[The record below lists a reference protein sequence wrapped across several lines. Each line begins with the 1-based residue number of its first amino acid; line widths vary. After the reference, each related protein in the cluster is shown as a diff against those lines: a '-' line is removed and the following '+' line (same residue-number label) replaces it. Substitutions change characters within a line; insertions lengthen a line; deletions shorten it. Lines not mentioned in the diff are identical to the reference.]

1 MYTIGLPWE
10 VGWHQGCY
18 SILVNI
24 LFIKLNFFSS
34 SRRCLLSCVFLPQSS
49 ILSPTVALVT
59 LHKPKIQHRCCVD
72 DTQIYVP
79 IYVKFMYQFSAV
91 IILSVRKKVLD
102 VPKRSPAKVNLF
114 FFFWSSKVY
123 PASTKTSWLPVYKC
137 QTHWQKNLGVIFD
150 SDLSFQNQVPKVG
163 HDHVFY
169 QVKSI
174 S

>member
-1 MYTIGLPWE
+1 M
-10 VGWHQGCY
+10 
-18 SILVNI
+18 
-24 LFIKLNFFSS
+24 
-34 SRRCLLSCVFLPQSS
+34 
-49 ILSPTVALVT
+49 
-59 LHKPKIQHRCCVD
+59 D

-114 FFFWSSKVY
+114 FFFGLPKSIPLLQKHLGSL
-123 PASTKTSWLPVYKC
+123 STNVKPTGK
-137 QTHWQKNLGVIFD
+137 KNLGVIFD